1 MTKLEAYYITGELE
15 SIEQLAIIAASLDV
29 NDPQKASESFSKLA
43 EMAGDL
49 SHVIMENLD

>member
-15 SIEQLAIIAASLDV
+15 AIEQLAIIAASLDV
-29 NDPQKASESFSKLA
+29 NDPKKASESFGKLA

-49 SHVIMENLD
+49 SHVIMENIG